1 MPILNYTTQIA
12 VEKTLSEITG
22 NLATHGARSVTVGYE
37 KGAPASIEF
46 LIDTTWGMRTY
57 RLPANLDGVW
67 RTMCKQYAEGKMPRK
82 FVTREQAARVGWRI
96 VKDWVSAQ
104 MAFVEAQMVRLEEI
118 MLPYMIVEGRTL
130 YQLMDGRRL
139 ALPEARDESDQ

>member
-12 VEKTLSEITG
+12 VEKTLSEITV
-22 NLATHGARSVTVGYE
+22 NVATHGAQGVTIGYE
-37 KGAPASIEF
+37 KGIPVSIEF
-46 LIDTTWGMRTY
+46 LIATTWGIRTY

-67 RTMCKQYAEGKMPRK
+67 RTMSKQYDEGKIPRK

-96 VKDWVSAQ
+96 VKDWLAAQ

-118 MLPYMIVEGRTL
+118 MLPYMLVEGRTL

-139 ALPEARDESDQ
+139 ALPEGREESDG